1 MNFSSQGRRQN
12 DRKDLQG
19 ANIFRKYWA
28 DFSGGNLL
36 NDQVEAARS
45 VQMSKVKLNFI
56 TYTSLMSS
64 FAQVQQ
70 WRSSLVAF
78 DNHGNNGGLC
88 NSLTNAAINASRW
101 CFSNNHVFPF
111 SHYFSPPVLEKKNA
125 QVLNPIQKPAIP
137 SWWTITYPISGVFSF
152 HPLAPGFCLLGR
164 NDRGR
169 SGGRNLHGPSD
180 GSGHNGWYVS
190 ARALASCTLVVSV
203 SGSKVVGLWDLQ
215 RICRD
220 GGLRS
225 HQCMWKGQWMEIFI
239 ASIGSFSKFALDMK
253 RFLFQRCMGIS
264 SNYIWCMNIYTEYC
278 KSCFVVFYLHPLSLS
293 FALKSGVCGILL
305 GWRSFRGLPDDPYN
319 MKNDPTQSQF
329 SMISRF
335 QFVGAASDQS
345 SKEPPTIRGSEF
357 LDDSFRC
364 LAFFGRLFVVAFL
377 YVLVDVDGGG
387 LMSWCYIGKNGHL
400 ISWNDILDIYM

>member
-1 MNFSSQGRRQN
+1 MNTTLLKGLDRTRLPHPNIRGGRLDMNFSAKEGVKMTGRIS
-12 DRKDLQG
+12 KAPIYFESTGLISWG
-19 ANIFRKYWA
+19 K
-28 DFSGGNLL
+28 S
-36 NDQVEAARS
+36 VEWSSLGRMS

-101 CFSNNHVFPF
+101 CFSNNNVFPF
-111 SHYFSPPVLEKKNA
+111 SPLLFSARFRKKNA

-152 HPLAPGFCLLGR
+152 HALAPGFCLLGR
-164 NDRGR
+164 NDRDR
-169 SGGRNLHGPSD
+169 SGGRNLHGPSH
-180 GSGHNGWYVS
+180 GSGHDGWYVS

-203 SGSKVVGLWDLQ
+203 SGSKVVGLWDVQ

-239 ASIGSFSKFALDMK
+239 ASIGSFWKFALDMK

-264 SNYIWCMNIYTEYC
+264 SNYMMYEYIYIRNILQ
-278 KSCFVVFYLHPLSLS
+278 V
-293 FALKSGVCGILL
+293 LL
-305 GWRSFRGLPDDPYN
+305 
-319 MKNDPTQSQF
+319 
-329 SMISRF
+329 
-335 QFVGAASDQS
+335 
-345 SKEPPTIRGSEF
+345 
-357 LDDSFRC
+357 RC
-364 LAFFGRLFVVAFL
+364 LLLAPAFIVICPEK
-377 YVLVDVDGGG
+377 
-387 LMSWCYIGKNGHL
+387 WCV
-400 ISWNDILDIYM
+400 WNSLRMEVFSGSTRWSIQHEKWSNTKPIFNDKPLPVCWCC